1 MTSATLNVAARLRSA
16 TAFAVLA
23 ACVAVGA
30 AGSAHAATAADA
42 PPSLKVRYSD
52 LNLATQAGSQELFSR
67 IEHAAHAV
75 CAPADIR
82 DLQAVAAASACRA
95 QAIEKAVRD
104 VNSPQLAAVYAA
116 HQRKA

>member
-1 MTSATLNVAARLRSA
+1 MTYATLNIGGRLRTA
-16 TAFAVLA
+16 TAFTVLA

-30 AGSAHAATAADA
+30 VGSAHAAPAADA
-42 PPSLKVRYSD
+42 PSVKVKYSD
-52 LNLATQAGSQELFSR
+52 LNLSTEQGSQALYARLE
-67 IEHAAHAV
+67 AAARAV
-75 CAPADIR
+75 CTPGSIR
-82 DLQAVAAASACRA
+82 DLHAVAAASACRT